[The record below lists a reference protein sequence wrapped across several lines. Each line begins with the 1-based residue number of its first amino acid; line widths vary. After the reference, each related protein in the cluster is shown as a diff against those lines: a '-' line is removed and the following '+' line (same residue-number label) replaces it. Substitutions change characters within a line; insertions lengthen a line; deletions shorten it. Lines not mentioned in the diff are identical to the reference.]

1 VSEAS
6 FPGPGPDGEQPPP
19 GLPARDEAVEAAASQ
34 QDGQGPR
41 PVVPEGGT
49 GGESAGL
56 ADDARAAS
64 PAGVPEDDWDGDA
77 EMAAYIADLE
87 AGRAR
92 IPEEWEIEGPAATI
106 SLGDAADV
114 DLVELAA
121 MLGPD
126 GLGGEVFAR
135 DRSADAMRPGP
146 VLAAL
151 TEQAAGDLGRLT
163 DNQVLGAMSA
173 ARRLAARAAYLELT
187 AVAEFTRRR
196 EAQLEAA
203 TAAKVPR
210 GCRDG
215 EFPDAELGVELV
227 TSQNAARDQMD
238 LATDLPAR
246 LPRTWAALG
255 AGLIDEYRSRLIWR
269 PTRHLSDADAAY
281 ADELLAAL
289 APGLRYDQLAR
300 KAVAIAMKLDPE
312 AFKRGKDKERR
323 HRQRVVAGREES
335 GNAFLAGRELAIE
348 DALAS
353 KAHIDA
359 LAVALRR
366 GGLPGTLQR
375 LRVLAFNDLTQGRNP
390 LDRLTNPEPAD
401 NAATASR
408 RAGPA
413 AGGQPRGDAD
423 PADGSTGDGREQS
436 PPPGREPGRDAGS
449 SGDGQTGHHGTDTG
463 DGDDD
468 ASWDGCPDMPEWQH
482 ERRGTREDDDH
493 DGAGP
498 PPGPPAPFPAL
509 INLTIPAGTAFGWSA
524 APGEAGGWGL
534 TDPEETRR
542 LLQAASMHPRT
553 RWCLTLLAPDGTA
566 AAHGCARGPH
576 PWIPPPDSAARN
588 RDGPDEQ
595 QAAALADFLRGLNI
609 IFTPIAK
616 GSCDHANAE
625 NRYTPSRKLG
635 HLVRARTATCP
646 APGCGAHAYH
656 NDLDHTV
663 AYPAGPTDECNIAPP
678 CRRHHRVKQ
687 APGWK
692 LEQPEPGVMRWTTP
706 AGRSYTTQPT
716 VYDA

>member
-1 VSEAS
+1 VSEVS
-6 FPGPGPDGEQPPP
+6 FPGPGPDGEQAPP
-19 GLPARDEAVEAAASQ
+19 GAQARDEV
-34 QDGQGPR
+34 
-41 PVVPEGGT
+41 T
-49 GGESAGL
+49 GM
-56 ADDARAAS
+56 

-106 SLGDAADV
+106 GLGDAADV
-114 DLVELAA
+114 DLAELAA

-126 GLGGEVFAR
+126 GLGGEVFAP
-135 DRSADAMRPGP
+135 DRTADAMRPGP

-163 DNQVLGAMSA
+163 DNQVIGAMSA

-196 EAQLEAA
+196 EAQFEDARA
-203 TAAKVPR
+203 RGVPR

-215 EFPDAELGVELV
+215 EFPDAELGMELV
-227 TSQNAARDQMD
+227 TSQNAARDQME
-238 LATDLPAR
+238 LATDLQTR

-255 AGLIDEYRSRLIWR
+255 AGLIDDYRVRLIWR
-269 PTRHLSDADAAY
+269 PTRHLSGADAAR
-281 ADELLAAL
+281 ADEILAAL

-300 KAVAIAMKLDPE
+300 KAVAVAMKLDPE
-312 AFKRGKDKERR
+312 AFTRGKEKDRQD
-323 HRQRVVAGREES
+323 RQRVVAGREES

-359 LAVALRR
+359 LAVMLRR
-366 GGLPGTLQR
+366 GGLPGTLQQ
-375 LRVLAFNDLTQGRNP
+375 LRVLAFNDLTQGRDP
-390 LDRLTNPEPAD
+390 LARLTSPEPAD
-401 NAATASR
+401 D
-408 RAGPA
+408 AGRDARQDKPA
-413 AGGQPRGDAD
+413 AGGHHATGTGGD
-423 PADGSTGDGREQS
+423 
-436 PPPGREPGRDAGS
+436 
-449 SGDGQTGHHGTDTG
+449 
-463 DGDDD
+463 DDD

-482 ERRGTREDDDH
+482 ERRGTREDDDYDH

-498 PPGPPAPFPAL
+498 PAGPPAPFPAL
-509 INLTIPAGTAFGWSA
+509 INLTVPAGTAYGWSS

-534 TDPEETRR
+534 TDADDTRR

-553 RWCLTLLAPDGTA
+553 RWCATLLGPDGTA
-566 AAHGCARGPH
+566 VAHGCARGQH
-576 PWIPPPDSAARN
+576 PWIPPPDGGGT
-588 RDGPDEQ
+588 RDGPDAR
-595 QAAALADFLRGLNI
+595 QAAALAEFLRDLNI
-609 IFTPIAK
+609 TFTPITK

-625 NRYTPSRKLG
+625 DRYTPSRKLG

-646 APGCGAHAYH
+646 APGCAAHAHH

-663 AYPAGPTDECNIAPP
+663 AYPDGPTDECNIAPP

-692 LEQPEPGVMRWTTP
+692 LEQPEPGVMHWTTP
-706 AGRSYTTQPT
+706 AGRSYTTNPT
-716 VYDA
+716 VYET